1 MLFSKFISNLFL
13 FSMINIIITT
23 NYILKNNLLYL
34 QEIIERNIANIGRT
48 TQKDIV
54 SKSNNYIHNIHTHTS
69 HQEITPLKEK
79 KEINENHIY
88 IYILMFYL
96 LYRYTNGGHATWK
109 RKPTRIYCSFRPAAL
124 WTPAVDRYR
133 ACLCP
138 TRACQRTTWRNTSGM
153 CRSQVNSNAR
163 LAAPHDASFCP
174 RVHA

>member
-13 FSMINIIITT
+13 FSMINITITT

-79 KEINENHIY
+79 KETNENHKYIY
-88 IYILMFYL
+88 IYTYSCFTYCTGIQTAVTRHGNGNRRGFIAVSGQRLSGRQQWIVIERVSVRQEHVNGQRGGIL
-96 LYRYTNGGHATWK
+96 RG
-109 RKPTRIYCSFRPAAL
+109 C
-124 WTPAVDRYR
+124 AVRR
-133 ACLCP
+133 
-138 TRACQRTTWRNTSGM
+138 
-153 CRSQVNSNAR
+153 
-163 LAAPHDASFCP
+163 
-174 RVHA
+174 